1 MPTQTAST
9 NQATAN
15 LRHKASKTIIAANQT
30 HQEGTNGNA
39 NESTTPTT
47 QAGNTNRHA
56 MNVFP

>member
-1 MPTQTAST
+1 MQTASA

-15 LRHKASKTIIAANQT
+15 LRHNASAPIITDNQA
-30 HQEGTNGNA
+30 HHGGTNGNA

-56 MNVFP
+56 MNVSLKL